1 MNKDQSGGFSGKVAL
16 VTGAASGIGR
26 STAKLFI
33 ECGAS
38 VLGIDLKFKNRVKEG
53 QRRSERKSAI
63 AGDLFQSSRFVKFGA
78 DVSSENEVREAV
90 KKCEQEFGRLDVVVN
105 CAGIEMSGTVL
116 ELSEGDFD
124 KVMKTNVKSVFL
136 VSKHSIPL
144 ILRTIDRARKA
155 GEDHCW
161 GSIVNI
167 SSDLGIQPIP
177 RVDVYAASKG
187 AIISLTKAMSK
198 NWARRGIR
206 VNCVAPGPI
215 DTPLLH
221 RFQSKQMLNFVK
233 DRLIPLGR
241 LGSPEEV
248 ARVVVFLA
256 LGKYSSFVNG
266 AVVTV
271 NGGLVG

>member
-144 ILRTIDRARKA
+144 ILRFDVVVNCAGIEMSGTVLELSEGDFDKVMKTNVKSVFLVSKHSIPLILRTIDRARKA

-167 SSDLGIQPIP
+167 S
-177 RVDVYAASKG
+177 
-187 AIISLTKAMSK
+187 
-198 NWARRGIR
+198 
-206 VNCVAPGPI
+206 
-215 DTPLLH
+215 
-221 RFQSKQMLNFVK
+221 
-233 DRLIPLGR
+233 
-241 LGSPEEV
+241 
-248 ARVVVFLA
+248 
-256 LGKYSSFVNG
+256 
-266 AVVTV
+266 
-271 NGGLVG
+271 